1 MKETSCLNREI
12 YFNLLGEL
20 KMFNLTTKAYIKATE
35 AVRNFKKDEAGV
47 TAIEYGLIAVA
58 IAVLIVAVFYSPNG
72 FRAALQNQFNSL
84 SNTVANAK
92 TAP

>member
-1 MKETSCLNREI
+1 
-12 YFNLLGEL
+12 
-20 KMFNLTTKAYIKATE
+20 MFNLTTKAYIKATE

-72 FRAALQNQFNSL
+72 FKAALENQFNNL
-84 SNTVANAK
+84 SSTVSNAK
-92 TAP
+92 TK